1 MRIVVFM
8 VATRHRRGSLTLP
21 RSPCAHA
28 APTAPAGDGGFG
40 GRLLPHHPAAFPFWQ
55 EGRLQRDTFEA
66 FSGFTRVAACALASP
81 ALPDIS
87 GGFSRAV
94 ARFDCSVGYRGV
106 STIPRAGLSP
116 AGDRDPGGLWSGCF
130 QAILTSFRDALPGT
144 ANLLQN
150 NDLRRSAGL
159 RHAIASLLE
168 RQKSVRSSW
177 NWTRQAVL
185 RLDWLPGLGADAPLP
200 RPAGSA

>member
-1 MRIVVFM
+1 MSPSDSRDDPRQAFQLPQLG
-8 VATRHRRGSLTLP
+8 VATPDRHGSLTLP

-28 APTAPAGDGGFG
+28 ASTAPDGDGGFG
-40 GRLLPHHPAAFPFWQ
+40 GRLLPHRPAAFPFWQ

-144 ANLLQN
+144 YVPGWWGGHRCRTHVLL
-150 NDLRRSAGL
+150 A
-159 RHAIASLLE
+159 
-168 RQKSVRSSW
+168 VCRSS
-177 NWTRQAVL
+177 
-185 RLDWLPGLGADAPLP
+185 
-200 RPAGSA
+200 